1 MMSLHGDE
9 LFKLAEKNNT
19 RHSLAS
25 MAQYL
30 NTCFIISTIENEYLV
45 NIEKGVVKNVEKGPF
60 VMPSYVFKLKAPEKE
75 WLKFLQH
82 IPEPGSHDIIVNA
95 SKKKFLKFEGDL
107 HPLMSHLL
115 YFKLLLASLRPAES
129 KNEN

>member
-1 MMSLHGDE
+1 MVE
-9 LFKLAEKNNT
+9 KLAEKLNV

-30 NTCFIISTIENEYLV
+30 NTCFMISTIEHEYLV
-45 NIEKGVVKNVEKGPF
+45 NIEKGIVKNVEEGPF
-60 VMPSYVFKLKAPEKE
+60 VMPSYVFKLTAPKNE
-75 WLKFLQH
+75 WLKFLQYT
-82 IPEPGSHDIIVNA
+82 PQPGSHDIIAMLRRKV
-95 SKKKFLKFEGDL
+95 LKFEGDL

>member
-1 MMSLHGDE
+1 MIFE
-9 LFKLAEKNNT
+9 KLAEKNYK
-19 RHSLAS
+19 RQSLAL

-30 NTCFIISTIENEYLV
+30 NTCFIISTTENEYLV
-45 NIEKGVVKNVEKGPF
+45 NIEKGVVKNVEEGPF
-60 VMPSYVFKLKAPEKE
+60 VMPSYVFKLTAPKNE
-75 WLKFLQH
+75 WIKFLQH
-82 IPEPGSHDIIVNA
+82 TPQPGSHDIIAMLRRKV
-95 SKKKFLKFEGDL
+95 LKFEGDL

>member
-1 MMSLHGDE
+1 MFKSLIDDNKKRSQ
-9 LFKLAEKNNT
+9 L
-19 RHSLAS
+19 SI

-30 NTCFIISTIENEYLV
+30 NTSFMISTIENEYLV
-45 NIEKGVVKNVEKGPF
+45 NIEKGVVKNVDEGPF
-60 VMPSYVFKLKAPEKE
+60 VMPSYVFKLTAPKNE
-75 WLKFLQH
+75 WIKFLQH
-82 IPEPGSHDIIVNA
+82 IPEPGSHDIIAMLRRKV
-95 SKKKFLKFEGDL
+95 LKFEGDL

>member
-1 MMSLHGDE
+1 MFKSLIDNN
-9 LFKLAEKNNT
+9 EK
-19 RHSLAS
+19 RSQLS
-25 MAQYL
+25 IMAQYL
-30 NTCFIISTIENEYLV
+30 NTCFMISTIEHEYLV
-45 NIEKGVVKNVEKGPF
+45 NIEKGVVKNVEVGPF
-60 VMPSYVFKLKAPEKE
+60 VMPSYVFKLTAPKNE

-82 IPEPGSHDIIVNA
+82 TPQPGSHDIIAMLRRKV
-95 SKKKFLKFEGDL
+95 LKFEGYL